1 MVDPSKAW
9 LQQDGGSFSVSLR
22 CYLMMKDLSFKTDK
36 SYWSTKFIDY
46 KRLISIS
53 HRILALTQRQAKN
66 GYSRGSS

>member
-1 MVDPSKAW
+1 
-9 LQQDGGSFSVSLR
+9 
-22 CYLMMKDLSFKTDK
+22 MMKDLSFKTDK
-36 SYWSTKFIDY
+36 SYWSTKFNDY